1 MSTRRDRPLDSQRRF
16 PEHGS
21 QSQGRDRDSDDRL
34 HKLLENV
41 RRSGTSAITALTK
54 HLRKDRH
61 FNALDS
67 CLASFTASDIPSSP
81 INRLDKEWLDL
92 CRAQLENI
100 ANLALIVQ
108 ASVKI
113 EDPQYDISQFIWL
126 LIDRWSSATKWIT
139 YMITQLTGPD
149 MDPAVVVG
157 PGFDILKFILN
168 LESSTP
174 AQTEFMTL
182 PQTVDLLSLLF
193 LGCYKQKGH
202 YYWPPPSPS
211 SSAWIV
217 YFLSKVSTWLKRES
231 MATAFAA
238 RLLSL
243 PPNRK
248 SPMTQGFLSHAQD
261 IIVRHTSGAFGAEA
275 AASTF
280 RDLTDCL
287 RTVAAQPG
295 IWGKF
300 ISSTFLQDY
309 LRAIL
314 DLNLDAVGSERIEH
328 PTLFWPRLHDC
339 CTYLIQCVIEHSPNP
354 ASYLSLLIKNGMIS
368 QILMG
373 ISFIPY
379 GDGWTTMVANA
390 PLNLLLPYHYTSRVV
405 QALAEV
411 ESLPF
416 LKAANPNNPELTK
429 IVNQLRNSAEC
440 FPVVYLDH
448 HGQRFQTAACSN
460 QNHWETTRSMP
471 YRNSTKLKRCSTCRV
486 VMYCCEACQRE
497 DWSSFHARECRH
509 LYRWYH
515 DLTAQQKTIL
525 SFKARHDQLRYIEY
539 LVNADLPVPT
549 SNHEAPLIRSESG
562 ILVCRLDPSEPSS
575 PTDPA
580 IEVFNF
586 ASRPGDIVVRTPRTP
601 LSGYREC
608 YWLGQDDNEVNPRLA
623 MLESDSL
630 LEDPQS
636 VILAQGIF
644 PFHTDKQSMHLLAKL
659 RNALPSPPQRTR
671 NGIHSSYIHYD
682 TSTVNKTP

>member
-81 INRLDKEWLDL
+81 INRLDKEGLDL

-139 YMITQLTGPD
+139 YMIVQLTGPD
-149 MDPAVVVG
+149 DRGPAAV
-157 PGFDILKFILN
+157 
-168 LESSTP
+168 
-174 AQTEFMTL
+174 TEFMTL
-182 PQTVDLLSLLF
+182 PETVDLLSVLF
-193 LGCYKQKGH
+193 LGHYKQRDR
-202 YYWPPPSPS
+202 YWPPPSHPS
-211 SSAWIV
+211 RLWV
-217 YFLSKVSTWLKRES
+217 LLFLFNVSRWLKREP
-231 MATAFAA
+231 MATAFAT

-243 PPNRK
+243 PHNRK
-248 SPMTQGFLSHAQD
+248 PIVTKGFLYHARNIND
-261 IIVRHTSGAFGAEA
+261 RHASGILDEDTA
-275 AASTF
+275 AMAI
-280 RDLTDCL
+280 RHLTDCFCTL
-287 RTVAAQPG
+287 AAQPR
-295 IWGKF
+295 IW
-300 ISSTFLQDY
+300 ISRTFLQDY

-314 DLNLDAVGSERIEH
+314 DLSNNAVKSQRIQYA
-328 PTLFWPRLHDC
+328 TLFWPRLHDC

-354 ASYLSLLIKNGMIS
+354 ISFLALLIRSGIIS
-368 QILMG
+368 QILTGMLLV
-373 ISFIPY
+373 SY
-379 GDGWTTMVANA
+379 GDEWTPMIANA
-390 PLNLLLPYHYTSRVV
+390 PLNLLLPYHYTSRVA
-405 QALAEV
+405 QAMAEI
-411 ESLPF
+411 ERLPF
-416 LKAANPNNPELTK
+416 LKAVNLNNPELTE
-429 IVNQLRNSAEC
+429 IFNRLENSGKR
-440 FPVVYLDH
+440 FSVVYLDQ
-448 HGQRFQTAACSN
+448 HGRRFQTEACNN

-471 YRNSTKLKRCSTCRV
+471 RRNSTKLKRCSTCRV

-497 DWSSFHARECRH
+497 DWGSFHARECCLLH
-509 LYRWYH
+509 RWYL
-515 DLTAQQKTIL
+515 DLTAQQKSFL
-525 SFKARHDQLRYIEY
+525 SFKMRHDQLRYIEY
-539 LVNADLPVPT
+539 LVNANLPASA
-549 SNHEAPLIRSESG
+549 SNNEAPFIRSESG
-562 ILVCRLDPSEPSS
+562 ILVCRLGPSEPSS

-586 ASRPGDIVVRTPRTP
+586 ASRPGDIVARTPRTP
-601 LSGYREC
+601 LSGYRDC
-608 YWLGQDDNEVNPRLA
+608 YRLGQDSNEVNPRLA
-623 MLESDSL
+623 NLESDSV

-644 PFHTDKQSMHLLAKL
+644 PFHTDKRSVHLLAKL
-659 RNALPSPPQRTR
+659 KRFPEEESGGKYKIVSHVLGLA
-671 NGIHSSYIHYD
+671 
-682 TSTVNKTP
+682 